1 MNKKEYSEITDLE
14 NKSVCEKAK
23 YIAFYLYKSSGQ
35 KIFSMRNIAD
45 AFTDF
50 GQNRPNESRL
60 KKELL
65 RTSFFTNDD
74 VGLSAIRF
82 TEIGLETLEEEQ
94 QDSWNDF
101 STILSDSEL
110 LDENK
115 FCGKR
120 GYIDSLIQQINHSYA
135 NNCFDAA
142 AVLMRRLFE
151 VLLVLSYQAHGID
164 DEIKTHDDRG
174 YIMLERIVA
183 NAKKNPILKLSR
195 VKSHFDN
202 IRNLG
207 NYSAHSITYLSSKK
221 DIDDIRIHYRA
232 ALEEL
237 FYKANLF

>member
-1 MNKKEYSEITDLE
+1 
-14 NKSVCEKAK
+14 
-23 YIAFYLYKSSGQ
+23 
-35 KIFSMRNIAD
+35 MRDIAD
-45 AFTDF
+45 AFADF

-65 RTSFFTNDD
+65 KTSFFTNNSMEP
-74 VGLSAIRF
+74 GTIRF
-82 TEIGLETLEEEQ
+82 TEIGLEALEEEQ

-101 STILSDSEL
+101 STISSDSEL
-110 LDENK
+110 LDESK

-164 DEIKTHDDRG
+164 DEIKAPNGNG
-174 YIMLERIVA
+174 YIMLEGIVA
-183 NAKKNPILKLSR
+183 NAKNNSTLKLSR
-195 VKSHFDN
+195 TKTHFDD

-232 ALEEL
+232 VLEEL
-237 FYKANLF
+237 FYKANLL